1 MRSLSC
7 TDEYEKNLL
16 EPARKLREDVEA
28 EWQPKVQ
35 ALEARAKE
43 KEIFYKALY
52 DSVHGLKSENSKL
65 KEVSHRGASSLTSS
79 RHADPDLLA
88 SQKNARLE
96 SVQSE
101 YGKLLHDLETT
112 MNQEN
117 TIPTTNS
124 ESSFFTKN
132 RNVSLGSEMGVLRP
146 VSDNPRIPSVSMQ
159 SVNRNLAIANAQKG
173 FGMRSLKEDS
183 MFDLAKEVA
192 ELDRGLLDETF

>member
-1 MRSLSC
+1 MRPLSY

-28 EWQPKVQ
+28 EWLPKVQ

-65 KEVSHRGASSLTSS
+65 KEVSRRGASFETSVRRTDKRS
-79 RHADPDLLA
+79 SHK
-88 SQKNARLE
+88 QKNARLE

-132 RNVSLGSEMGVLRP
+132 RNVSLGSDMGVLRP

>member
-1 MRSLSC
+1 
-7 TDEYEKNLL
+7 
-16 EPARKLREDVEA
+16 
-28 EWQPKVQ
+28 
-35 ALEARAKE
+35 
-43 KEIFYKALY
+43 
-52 DSVHGLKSENSKL
+52 
-65 KEVSHRGASSLTSS
+65 
-79 RHADPDLLA
+79 
-88 SQKNARLE
+88 
-96 SVQSE
+96 
-101 YGKLLHDLETT
+101 

-132 RNVSLGSEMGVLRP
+132 RNVSLGSDMGVLRP